1 MKNNSNDMLDKLIN
15 GIVESVLTVLGGFV
29 LDENKENDENETYV
43 LTEKGR
49 DYIDFIHGEYPDF
62 NENDYDDDGDYIYSD
77 DFDDWYDEEDDEDL
91 DDELEDEENWLDD
104 EDLSFE
110 FVDYLLGDDD

>member
-1 MKNNSNDMLDKLIN
+1 MKNNNTDMLDKLIN
-15 GIVESVLTVLGGFV
+15 GIVETVLTVLGGFV

-77 DFDDWYDEEDDEDL
+77 DFDDWYDDEED
-91 DDELEDEENWLDD
+91 LEDEENWLDD